1 MTKEIDAILTE
12 RFHKDSLLALA
23 TACNNVPA
31 VRTVDAVYDGGAFY
45 VVTHG
50 LSGKMQQIAQNPT
63 IALCGEWFTGQGV
76 AENLGHVL
84 LPENAPVMDMLREA
98 FAAWYGNGHVNESD
112 PNTILLRVKATHG
125 VVFKQGTRYEW

>member
-1 MTKEIDAILTE
+1 MTQEIHAILQE

-31 VRTVDAVYDGGAFY
+31 VRTVDAVYIEGSFY
-45 VVTHG
+45 IVSHG
-50 LSGKMQQIAQNPT
+50 LSGKMQQIAQNPAV
-63 IALCGEWFTGQGV
+63 ALCGDWFTGQGV

-84 LPENAPVMDMLREA
+84 LPENAPVMVTLREA

-112 PNTILLRVKATHG
+112 PNTILLRVRLTGG
-125 VVFKQGTRYEW
+125 VVFRQGT